1 MPTKPSTALATQE
14 IDPYILPNPPIDAP
28 HPTRIW
34 FALTG
39 RCNLSCIHCP
49 RIAGVSSDED
59 MQPELYQRLIGEV
72 FGKTQEVVF
81 GGNNLGEQMVHPA
94 FFPMLTDI
102 RGTGANVV
110 LTTNGTKLDEESA
123 QRLAR
128 LGIRLRISL
137 EGMGEVYQQIRGA
150 KWDKLLIGLRA
161 YRDEA
166 SRHPEAGS
174 TLEFCM
180 TAFAA
185 NVHQLPDL
193 VHTAKELRA
202 DRILVQHLLPK
213 NSEQKVQSLFFHR
226 TTANEVFDKTET
238 VAKETGVRVELPA
251 RPDTGAKSLLR
262 HQEPAPTV
270 VDKKLAPCY
279 FPWMAANVLEN
290 GDVLPCCVA
299 DGSLIMGNLKQR
311 SFDEI
316 WNGRAY
322 QRLRTTVNSDRPLP
336 SCATCTMRG
345 HGATEHDFTRL
356 SDSATIAGRLK
367 GSLKSYLL
375 KTKRKKTLAA
385 LTKVKDSVHRLR
397 ARV

>member
-1 MPTKPSTALATQE
+1 MPTESLDPSAPQA
-14 IDPYILPNPPIDAP
+14 IDPYVLPNPPLTAP
-28 HPTRIW
+28 HPTRVW

-49 RIAGVSSDED
+49 RIAGVSSDVD
-59 MQPELYQRLIGEV
+59 MAPEMYERLLTEV

-94 FFPMLTDI
+94 FFPVLTDI
-102 RGTGANVV
+102 RATGAKVV
-110 LTTNGTKLDEESA
+110 LTTNGTKLDEEAA
-123 QRLAR
+123 QQLAR

-150 KWDKLLIGLRA
+150 KWDKLMVGLRA

-166 SRHPEAGS
+166 QRKPDAGS

-185 NVHQLPDL
+185 NVHQLPEL
-193 VHTAKELRA
+193 VRTAKELNA

-213 NSEQKVQSLFFHR
+213 NTEQKVQSLFFHR
-226 TTANEVFDKTET
+226 MTANEVFDKTET
-238 VAKETGVRVELPA
+238 VARETGVHVELPQ
-251 RPDTGAKSLLR
+251 RLDTGAKSLLR
-262 HQEPAPTV
+262 HQEPAPAV
-270 VDKKLAPCY
+270 EKKLHPCY

-299 DGSLIMGNLKQR
+299 DGSLIMGNLKQQ
-311 SFDEI
+311 SFDQI

-336 SCATCTMRG
+336 SCATCSMRG
-345 HGATEHDFTRL
+345 RGASEDDFTRL
-356 SDSATIAGRLK
+356 SEPASISGRLK
-367 GSLKSYLL
+367 GTLKTYLL

-385 LTKVKDSVHRLR
+385 LTRVKDSVHRLR